1 MRKMLKFVLISCL
14 ILFVGLP
21 AAFILFVM
29 GMMALGVV
37 IGVGSAIL
45 GLMLAAIKIGL
56 MILVPV
62 GIVWWVATRLMA
74 PERIY

>member
-14 ILFVGLP
+14 IFFVGLP

-29 GMMALGVV
+29 AMAALGIA

-45 GLMLAAIKIGL
+45 GLLFAAIKIAL
-56 MILVPV
+56 MIIVPV
-62 GIVWWVATRLMA
+62 AIIWWVATRLMA

>member
-1 MRKMLKFVLISCL
+1 MRKMLKFILISCL

-29 GMMALGVV
+29 AMAALGVV

-45 GLMLAAIKIGL
+45 GLMLAAIKIAL

-62 GIVWWVATRLMA
+62 AIVWWVAKRLMA